1 MLTINKF
8 AVSLSAGNV
17 QNNQKSDMPKLKTL
31 TQDTVSFKGIETE
44 YLLKIAKGELDSHIS
59 GVLLEQPLREN
70 EKLSELQ
77 TAFNTAYRTG
87 KARKIL
93 NAYLERRPELKKPE

>member
-8 AVSLSAGNV
+8 SVSLPTGNV

-44 YLLKIAKGELDSHIS
+44 YLLKIAKGELDSHIIGS
-59 GVLLEQPLREN
+59 LLSHPLSHNEN
-70 EKLSELQ
+70 PIKLQE
-77 TAFNTAYRTG
+77 AFNTAYKSGTG
-87 KARKIL
+87 RKTL
-93 NAYLERRPELKKPE
+93 DAYLERRPELKKPE